1 MPMILQPETDTLPPR
16 DCDSF
21 ENYGSQAP
29 EDRSPLRTM
38 LLHTSMEV
46 GGAEIITANLV
57 RRLPP
62 ERFLPEIVCLKS
74 PGTLGAILAAEF
86 PVHSGILAHKYDARV
101 PFRLAQLFR
110 RRGTD
115 VVITVGAGDKMFW
128 GRLAARIAKVPVV
141 ISAIHSTGW
150 PDSIGRLNRCL
161 TPYTDAFIAVAESHR
176 RYLIDREGLPA
187 SKLMVVPNGVD
198 TGHFA
203 PRHDRRAIRERIG
216 IDDAT
221 PVVIL
226 VAALRPEKNHELFIE
241 TARRVARE
249 IPSVRFL
256 VVGDGPCR
264 PHLEHLANESGATKN
279 VLFLGSRGD
288 VAELLAASDL
298 FLLTSKVEANPVSIL
313 EAMSTALPVVATRV
327 GSIPDV
333 IADGNTGYLVPCE
346 NPEEMAKRVISLL
359 RNPGQSLRMGIA
371 GRRTV
376 VENWSIERMIS
387 GYANLMENIYERK
400 LSARRLESRKPNT

>member
-1 MPMILQPETDTLPPR
+1 MPMILQPEAETLPPP

-21 ENYGSQAP
+21 ANCGGQLP
-29 EDRSPLRTM
+29 GGRSPLRVM
-38 LLHTSMEV
+38 FLHTSMEV

-62 ERFLPEIVCLKS
+62 DRFIPEIVCLKS
-74 PGTLGAILAAEF
+74 PGTLGAVLAAEL
-86 PVHSGILAHKYDARV
+86 PVHSDLLAHKFDARV
-101 PFRLAQLFR
+101 LFRLAQLFR

-128 GRLAARIAKVPVV
+128 GRLAAKIAKVPVV

-176 RYLIDREGLPA
+176 QYLIDREGLSA
-187 SKLMVVPNGVD
+187 RKLVVVPNGVD
-198 TGHFA
+198 TGRFA
-203 PRHDRRAIRERIG
+203 PRQDRRAIRERIG

-221 PVVIL
+221 QVVIL

-241 TARRVARE
+241 TARRVALE
-249 IPSVRFL
+249 IPTVRFL

-264 PHLEHLANESGATKN
+264 PHLERLANENGASKN
-279 VLFLGSRGD
+279 VRFLGSRGD
-288 VAELLAASDL
+288 VAELLAASDI

-313 EAMSTALPVVATRV
+313 EAMSAALPVVATRV
-327 GSIPDV
+327 GSVPDV
-333 IADGNTGYLVPCE
+333 IADGHTGYLVPSE

-359 RNPGQSLRMGIA
+359 ENPTQSLRMGIA
-371 GRRTV
+371 GRRSV
-376 VENWSIERMIS
+376 VENWSIERLIS
-387 GYANLMENIYERK
+387 GYANLMEKIYDRK
-400 LSARRLESRKPNT
+400 LSAGRNDSPKSHA